1 MLLSSMPLKRQHF
14 WIVTV
19 ASMEQIIGGALAT
32 VIGVMLPMLQLTLH
46 PELPSFAQGIIG
58 AMGLIGIGCGSFI
71 LGIVSDKT
79 GYLFTFRLCPV
90 IIMAGSLLCYFF
102 PSVWCLVAGMFI
114 CGIGVGGGYSLDSSY
129 ISELLP
135 DKWKL
140 TMVGVAKA
148 TCSIGFI
155 GAAVVCLIM
164 LKRHPNPNTWN
175 SMALVIFAMGLI
187 TLLMRIRWWE
197 SPKWLMARGNYKEA
211 EIETQNFLGKNV
223 QIVDTTNA
231 APTSTPP
238 AKFKLKDNIRQ
249 VIFSGIP
256 WACEGLGVYGFSVF
270 LPILVMALGIDHTGA
285 TGISKIINSVET
297 TAAVNF
303 FMLPGFI
310 IGLLIMR
317 KINNVKMLYTGFLF
331 SAVGLVLLLV
341 AYHFKWPSATMLAG
355 FIIFEI
361 ALNAGPHL
369 ITFIIPSRIYPVSVR
384 AEGSGI
390 AALMGKIGAVLGVIL
405 MPILLDVGGVN
416 LVLIVSSSVMILGAL
431 IGMIYGKSL
440 KLL

>member
-1 MLLSSMPLKRQHF
+1 MPLKRQHF

-71 LGIVSDKT
+71 LGTVSDKS
-79 GYLFTFRLCPV
+79 GYLFTFRLCPI

-102 PSVWCLVAGMFI
+102 PNVACLVVGMFI
-114 CGIGVGGGYSLDSSY
+114 CGVGVGGGYSLDSSY

-140 TMVGVAKA
+140 TMVGIAKA
-148 TCSIGFI
+148 TCSIGFV

-164 LKRHPNPNTWN
+164 LKHQPNPHTWN

-187 TLLMRIRWWE
+187 TLLLRIRWWE
-197 SPKWLMARGNYKEA
+197 SPKWLIAHGKYKEA
-211 EIETQNFLGKNV
+211 EIDTQKFLGKDV
-223 QIVDTTNA
+223 KIDDTPPSTVS
-231 APTSTPP
+231 STPQS
-238 AKFKLKDNIRQ
+238 KFIIKNNIRQ
-249 VIFSGIP
+249 IIFSGIP
-256 WACEGLGVYGFSVF
+256 WACEGLAVYGFSVF

-285 TGISKIINSVET
+285 TGIAKIINSVET
-297 TAAVNF
+297 TAVVNF

-310 IGLLIMR
+310 IGLFMLR
-317 KINNVKMLYTGFLF
+317 KVNNVKMLYIGFIF
-331 SAVGLVLLLV
+331 SAVGLLLLLI
-341 AYHFKWPSATMLAG
+341 AYHFKWPAAAMLAG
-355 FIIFEI
+355 FVIFEI

-369 ITFIIPSRIYPVSVR
+369 ITYIIPSRIYPVSVR

-390 AALMGKIGAVLGVIL
+390 AALMGKVGAVLGVIL
-405 MPILLDVGGVN
+405 MPILLDIGGVN
-416 LVLIVSSSVMILGAL
+416 LVLIVSSGVMILGAL